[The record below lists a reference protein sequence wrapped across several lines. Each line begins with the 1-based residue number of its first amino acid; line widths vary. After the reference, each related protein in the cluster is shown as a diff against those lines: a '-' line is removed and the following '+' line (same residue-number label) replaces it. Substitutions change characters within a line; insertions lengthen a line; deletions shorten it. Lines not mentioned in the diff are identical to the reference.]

1 MDFAFYNWIQEL
13 RERKMVSWENA
24 FKTALKIFLT
34 SIGWYVLGVI
44 IILAGWAGGGLTALT
59 NPNILSDPF
68 AIMQILIGSVIA
80 TIIGAAIIYLGMIA
94 TSLKY
99 SVELIAS
106 EVGGRASVPQQ
117 RVFAPPPA
125 PTSTPVEARILS
137 WAERCP
143 KCGKEMPRESKFCDK
158 CGARLTSG

>member
-1 MDFAFYNWIQEL
+1 
-13 RERKMVSWENA
+13 MVSWENA

-44 IILAGWAGGGLTALT
+44 IILVGWAGGGLTALT

-68 AIMQILIGSVIA
+68 AIMQILTGSVIA

-117 RVFAPPPA
+117 RVFAPSPA

-137 WAERCP
+137 WAEPCP
-143 KCGKEMPRESKFCDK
+143 KCGKEMPRESKFCDT
-158 CGARLTSG
+158 CGARLAGG

>member
-1 MDFAFYNWIQEL
+1 
-13 RERKMVSWENA
+13 MVSWENA
-24 FKTALKIFLT
+24 FKTAFKIFLT

-44 IILAGWAGGGLTALT
+44 IILVGWAGGGLTALT

-68 AIMQILIGSVIA
+68 AIMQILTGSVIA

-99 SVELIAS
+99 SVELIAD
-106 EVGGRASVPQQ
+106 EVRGRASAPQQ
-117 RVFAPPPA
+117 RVFVPPPA

-137 WAERCP
+137 WAEPCP

-158 CGARLTSG
+158 CGARLTGG